1 MVYILL
7 GEGFEEAEALVTADV
22 LRRAEV
28 PVSLTGIGGDFVAG
42 SHGITVKADVTVE
55 SVSLSGGDMVV
66 LPGGLGGVAS
76 MEGSGPAMALIRQA
90 AENPEIWLAAICAAP
105 TLLARAGLLPQGV
118 PCVCYPGM
126 EDGLTGASVPAG
138 ERVVVD
144 GTVIT
149 GQAAGSSLDFGLT
162 LIETLLGRD
171 KAEEVRQGVC
181 YR

>member
-1 MVYILL
+1 MLGQLGLL
-7 GEGFEEAEALVTADV
+7 QG
-22 LRRAEV
+22 
-28 PVSLTGIGGDFVAG
+28 
-42 SHGITVKADVTVE
+42 
-55 SVSLSGGDMVV
+55 
-66 LPGGLGGVAS
+66 
-76 MEGSGPAMALIRQA
+76 RQA
-90 AENPEIWLAAICAAP
+90 
-105 TLLARAGLLPQGV
+105 
-118 PCVCYPGM
+118 VCYPGM

-149 GQAAGSSLDFGLT
+149 GQAAGSSLDFGLA

>member
-1 MVYILL
+1 MNGIK
-7 GEGFEEAEALVTADV
+7 ASPAALKLVETV
-22 LRRAEV
+22 HSQGV
-28 PVSLTGIGGDFVAG
+28 PV
-42 SHGITVKADVTVE
+42 
-55 SVSLSGGDMVV
+55 
-66 LPGGLGGVAS
+66 
-76 MEGSGPAMALIRQA
+76 
-90 AENPEIWLAAICAAP
+90 AAICAAP
-105 TLLARAGLLPQGV
+105 TVLGQLGLLQGRQA
-118 PCVCYPGM
+118 VCYPGM